1 MEWVQKTFGSV
12 FSIVLT
18 VLFVPGLFSMFLI
31 KNMFGLQLDSGQM
44 MVFAFV
50 LNSVIFYFVKL
61 FNEDNDTE
69 PFVAYFYFAGSIAVV
84 LWICKFGFKTPLE
97 FLTQVAFIS

>member
-31 KNMFGLQLDSGQM
+31 KNIFGLHLDSGQM
-44 MVFAFV
+44 MVFGFIF
-50 LNSVIFYFVKL
+50 NMVIFYFVKV
-61 FNEDNDTE
+61 FNEKNDTH
-69 PFVAYFYFAGSIAVV
+69 PFVAYFYFSFFIAFV
-84 LWICKFGFKTPLE
+84 LWVCKFGFKARFVDN
-97 FLTQVAFIS
+97 FLNSF